1 MGRSPSD
8 LIVFIGKRV
17 LLMIP
22 TLFGV
27 LVITFYLSIVAVQNP
42 CLFWFPK
49 IKPAQVPGC
58 EAHFG
63 LNQPIIV
70 RFFDYLGQLV
80 AGNWGTTPAGVPV
93 LPQVLAATP
102 ETIELVLAALV
113 LMIGVGIPLGVIAA
127 NYSGRLFDHL
137 VRIFYLSGWA
147 MPTYLGAL
155 FLALIVGPALG
166 LPYQGDFSNAT
177 PSFPQ
182 PTHFSVIDAL
192 LSGSLAN
199 TWDAIA
205 HLILP
210 ALALAFLNLGIA
222 TRMTRSSMLET
233 LPLDYVKTA
242 RMKGLSEFWVLY
254 KHALRNSLITTT
266 TVLGVT
272 GGQLLGSTVVIEE
285 IFNWPGIGRYAFTAL
300 TQGWFPAVY
309 AVVIIFA
316 LGVIIANLAA
326 DVLYGVLDPR
336 VDWR

>member
-8 LIVFIGKRV
+8 LIVFIGKRL

-22 TLFGV
+22 TLLGV
-27 LVITFYLSIVAVQNP
+27 LVITFALSIVATPDP
-42 CLFWFPK
+42 CLYWFPK
-49 IKPAQVPGC
+49 IKPAQIPAC

-63 LNQPIIV
+63 LNQPV
-70 RFFDYLGQLV
+70 FVQFFDYIGQLL
-80 AGNWGTTPAGVPV
+80 AGNWGTTPGGQPV
-93 LPQVLAATP
+93 LPQILAAAP

-113 LMIGVGIPLGVIAA
+113 LMVVVGIPLGVVAA
-127 NYSGRLFDHL
+127 NHSGRLLDHL
-137 VRIFYLSGWA
+137 VRVFYLSGWA

-166 LPYQGDFSNAT
+166 LPYQGDFSVANPPIA
-177 PSFPQ
+177 Q
-182 PTHFSVIDAL
+182 PTHFSVIDAI
-192 LSGSLAN
+192 LSGQVSYVG
-199 TWDAIA
+199 DAVG

-210 ALALAFLNLGIA
+210 AVALAFLNLGIA

-300 TQGWFPAVY
+300 TMNWFSAVY
-309 AVVIIFA
+309 AVVIVFA
-316 LGVIIANLAA
+316 LGVIIANLSA
-326 DVLYGVLDPR
+326 DVLYGLLDPR
-336 VDWR
+336 VEWR